1 MKEKNLPSERQII
14 NGVCMCVCVCVF
26 MRVANENM
34 KQDESG
40 KEKTSQKVYME
51 IPVLNRVVQGLP

>member
-1 MKEKNLPSERQII
+1 MFA
-14 NGVCMCVCVCVF
+14 CVCVF

-40 KEKTSQKVYME
+40 KEENKSESIYGDSSFK
-51 IPVLNRVVQGLP
+51 

>member
-1 MKEKNLPSERQII
+1 M
-14 NGVCMCVCVCVF
+14 VFACVCVCVF

-51 IPVLNRVVQGLP
+51 IPVLNRVVQGLPRWTSC

>member
-1 MKEKNLPSERQII
+1 MWIFNCAEGWHTPLAVVQ
-14 NGVCMCVCVCVF
+14 VCVF

>member
-1 MKEKNLPSERQII
+1 M
-14 NGVCMCVCVCVF
+14 VFACVCVCVF